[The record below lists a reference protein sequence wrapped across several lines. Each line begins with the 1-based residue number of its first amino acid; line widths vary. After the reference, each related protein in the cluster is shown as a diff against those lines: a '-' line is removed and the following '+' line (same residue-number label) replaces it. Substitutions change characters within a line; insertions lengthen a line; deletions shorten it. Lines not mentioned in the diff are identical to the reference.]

1 MTIEKIG
8 RASGHV
14 GGDARRLRHLGG
26 RRTGRH
32 RHAEPS
38 PVRTQGTACS
48 PTRSAGGTRLYS
60 ANDVIRLSRI
70 IDLLDAGLNLAGVAM
85 VLDLQDDNTRMR
97 NEISNS
103 LHRDENNGGS
113 PENNS

>member
-1 MTIEKIG
+1 
-8 RASGHV
+8 
-14 GGDARRLRHLGG
+14 
-26 RRTGRH
+26 
-32 RHAEPS
+32 
-38 PVRTQGTACS
+38 
-48 PTRSAGGTRLYS
+48 
-60 ANDVIRLSRI
+60 
-70 IDLLDAGLNLAGVAM
+70 M